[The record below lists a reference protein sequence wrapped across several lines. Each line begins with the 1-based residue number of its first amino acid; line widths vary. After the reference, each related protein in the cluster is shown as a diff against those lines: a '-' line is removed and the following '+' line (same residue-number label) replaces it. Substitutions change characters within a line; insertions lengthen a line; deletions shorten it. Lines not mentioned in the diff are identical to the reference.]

1 MLETGPRCVPQNQ
14 LEIYK
19 PFLRST
25 KIPQYSQT
33 TLHRGIW
40 RLTKGKKLEIALKIL
55 KQEDEVNY
63 TKEFLEL
70 AGKWSQLRSGTLV
83 R

>member
-1 MLETGPRCVPQNQ
+1 METGPRCVPRNQ

-19 PFLRST
+19 PFLRET
-25 KIPQYSQT
+25 QHYSPT
-33 TLHRGIW
+33 ALHRGIW
-40 RLTKGKKLEIALKIL
+40 RLTKGKKLEVALKIL
-55 KQEDEVNY
+55 KQEEEANY

-70 AGKWSQLRSGTLV
+70 AGKWCQLRSGTLA

>member
-1 MLETGPRCVPQNQ
+1 METGPRCVPQNQ

-19 PFLRST
+19 PFLRT
-25 KIPQYSQT
+25 TEIRHYSPT

-40 RLTKGKKLEIALKIL
+40 RLTKGKKLEVALKIL
-55 KQEDEVNY
+55 KQEEEGNY